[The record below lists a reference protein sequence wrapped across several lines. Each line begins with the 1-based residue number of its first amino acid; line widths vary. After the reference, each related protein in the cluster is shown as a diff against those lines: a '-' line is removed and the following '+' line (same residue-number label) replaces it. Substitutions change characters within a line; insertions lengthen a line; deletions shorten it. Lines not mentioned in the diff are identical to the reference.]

1 MEPKQKPLK
10 RHPELVP
17 LSREH
22 HFGLLFGWKI
32 KQGLTLGAD
41 NRIIREYVQYF
52 WTNHLAAHFEKEEKI
67 IRELLPAADAQSN
80 RVLTEH
86 DFIRSLIN
94 CLALDREKP
103 EYLLQTLH
111 QFLNE
116 HIRFEERELFPYLES
131 VATPAQFE
139 LIGKLINQEEETPE
153 DNFQPAFWQ
162 K

>member
-32 KQGLTLGAD
+32 KQGLALEAD
-41 NRIIREYVQYF
+41 SQVIREYVQYF
-52 WTNHLAAHFEKEEKI
+52 WHNHLTAHFEKEEKI
-67 IRELLPAADAQSN
+67 IRELLPATDTQSN
-80 RVLTEH
+80 RVLVEH

-94 CLALDREKP
+94 TLALNRDKP
-103 EYLLQTLH
+103 EYLLQTLQ

-116 HIRFEERELFPYLES
+116 HIRFEEREFFPYLES
-131 VATPAQFE
+131 VATPSQFA
-139 LIGKLINQEEETPE
+139 LIGKLIQQEEEPAE
-153 DNFQPAFWQ
+153 DDFQPAFWQ
-162 K
+162 R

>member
-32 KQGLTLGAD
+32 KQGLALEAD
-41 NRIIREYVQYF
+41 SQIIREYVQYF
-52 WTNHLAAHFEKEEKI
+52 WNNHLAAHFEKEENI
-67 IRELLPAADAQSN
+67 IRELLPAADAQGN
-80 RVLTEH
+80 RVLVEH

-94 CLALDREKP
+94 CLALERDKP

-116 HIRFEERELFPYLES
+116 HIRFEEREFFPYLES
-131 VATPAQFE
+131 VATPSQFA
-139 LIGKLINQEEETPE
+139 LIGKLIQQEEEPAE
-153 DNFQPAFWQ
+153 DDFQPAFWQ
-162 K
+162 R

>member
-10 RHPELVP
+10 RHPELIP

-32 KQGLTLGAD
+32 KQGLALEAD
-41 NRIIREYVQYF
+41 TRIIREYVQYF
-52 WTNHLAAHFEKEEKI
+52 WNNHLAAHFEKEEII
-67 IRELLPAADAQSN
+67 IRELLPAIDTQSN
-80 RVLTEH
+80 RVLVEH

-94 CLALDREKP
+94 TLAINREKP
-103 EYLLQTLH
+103 EYLLQTLQ

-116 HIRFEERELFPYLES
+116 HIRFEEREFFPYLES
-131 VATPAQFE
+131 VATPDQFALIGE
-139 LIGKLINQEEETPE
+139 LIQQDEETPA

>member
-32 KQGLTLGAD
+32 KQGLSLEAD
-41 NRIIREYVQYF
+41 SKVIREYVQYF
-52 WTNHLAAHFEKEEKI
+52 WKNHLAAHFEKEEKI
-67 IRELLPAADAQSN
+67 IQELLPAANAGRN

-86 DFIRSLIN
+86 NLIRSLVN
-94 CLALDREKP
+94 CLAIEREKP
-103 EYLLQTLH
+103 EYLLQTLQ

-116 HIRFEERELFPYLES
+116 HIRFEEREFFPYLES
-131 VATPAQFE
+131 VATPGQLD
-139 LIGKLINQEEETPE
+139 LIGKLIHQDEETPE
-153 DNFQPAFWQ
+153 DDFQPAFWQ
-162 K
+162 R